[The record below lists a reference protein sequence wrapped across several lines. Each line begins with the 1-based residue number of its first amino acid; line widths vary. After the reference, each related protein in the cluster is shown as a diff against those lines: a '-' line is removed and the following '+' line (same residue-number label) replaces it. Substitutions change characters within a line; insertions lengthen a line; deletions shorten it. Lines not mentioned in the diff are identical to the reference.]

1 MNSVGDLV
9 LTDPR
14 ALLALAS
21 PSRLRLFDTLRRQG
35 PLAVGPLAAAVGE
48 DESSV
53 QQALEEFAECG
64 LALVEDGAWQTA
76 GRGFVFE
83 IPEDPEGQ
91 VAGRQLA
98 NAALLHYS
106 DAPQRWVDEHEPS
119 LTLEWIRAAGLFQA
133 RVAVTP
139 DELRRL
145 QADLELLL
153 EPLTNRDAGDVPDGA
168 ATVRIVSY
176 FLPEAAG

>member
-9 LTDPR
+9 LTGPR

-83 IPEDPEGQ
+83 IPEDPFSSMIWPSSSN
-91 VAGRQLA
+91 V
-98 NAALLHYS
+98 H
-106 DAPQRWVDEHEPS
+106 PTHEPCPADVS
-119 LTLEWIRAAGLFQA
+119 SS
-133 RVAVTP
+133 VT
-139 DELRRL
+139 
-145 QADLELLL
+145 
-153 EPLTNRDAGDVPDGA
+153 T
-168 ATVRIVSY
+168 
-176 FLPEAAG
+176 